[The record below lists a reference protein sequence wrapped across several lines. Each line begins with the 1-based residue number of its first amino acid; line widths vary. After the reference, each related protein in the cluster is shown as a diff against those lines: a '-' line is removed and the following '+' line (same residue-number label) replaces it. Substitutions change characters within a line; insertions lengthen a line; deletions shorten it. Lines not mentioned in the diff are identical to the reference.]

1 MLQLLFDDSIL
12 MVSKRIFAQITWF
25 QCEFRLCSRHRLK
38 LKLTIRDGQNEN
50 DGSKN
55 QNHTKK
61 EAGKVLDFH
70 RCRCDFVATWQEEY
84 QIKAQLLQAT
94 VLSTLRAAKTI
105 AIKIRKQNL
114 LHLKKRQGTYR
125 DENKKKACTQMDILK
140 LLRLFYTETFCL
152 CRLFFWC
159 HPCSTSFSLFLN
171 DEILRL
177 QYFCRTLMLT

>member
-1 MLQLLFDDSIL
+1 MLQLLFDDSML

-38 LKLTIRDGQNEN
+38 LKLTVRDGQNEN

-61 EAGKVLDFH
+61 ENGKVLDFH

-94 VLSTLRAAKTI
+94 VLSTLRAVKTI
-105 AIKIRKQNL
+105 AIKTRKQNL
-114 LHLKKRQGTYR
+114 LDLKKRQGTYR
-125 DENKKKACTQMDILK
+125 DKTKKSLHRMDILK

-152 CRLFFWC
+152 CRFFCVTLAVLLFLFF
-159 HPCSTSFSLFLN
+159 SMMKF
-171 DEILRL
+171 
-177 QYFCRTLMLT
+177 